1 MLPADSVWG
10 ASCALVSMTT
20 VQFIQ
25 FWRPRV
31 GGVVPWAGIAGLS
44 MVRAARAGRMKHLQA
59 GCLQPTC
66 TGSRSVTRGMPGEGG
81 EWRDNGGRRV
91 AVGCWRFGGCYD
103 GLFRQRRDS
112 PGTVE
117 ACDVW

>member
-31 GGVVPWAGIAGLS
+31 GGGVAWAGIAGVS

-59 GCLQPTC
+59 GCLQPAC
-66 TGSRSVTRGMPGEGG
+66 TGSRSVTRGMPGRAESGVTMV
-81 EWRDNGGRRV
+81 V
-91 AVGCWRFGGCYD
+91 AGLLWAAVALLAVTMGSSGSD
-103 GLFRQRRDS
+103 GIPL
-112 PGTVE
+112 
-117 ACDVW
+117 